1 MRYLPHT
8 EAERASMLAR
18 IGVDGIDG
26 LFADIP
32 ADRRLGAP
40 LDLGPRLFR
49 TPATREIEPERW
61 LSLDPAA

>member
-40 LDLGPRLFR
+40 LDLPLSKS
-49 TPATREIEPERW
+49 EIEVER
-61 LSLDPAA
+61 LLGTMAAKNVAHV